1 MNVHTAAEE
10 YLPCLLMEQMIL
22 ANGSGPVWDPNG
34 IAMTRIT
41 GFQDA
46 YVTVSSQ
53 QWTES
58 VQEEKLRLIMV

>member
-10 YLPCLLMEQMIL
+10 YLPCSLMEQMTL
-22 ANGSGPVWDPNG
+22 ANGSGLDWDRYG

-46 YVTVSSQ
+46 YVTV
-53 QWTES
+53 
-58 VQEEKLRLIMV
+58 

>member
-10 YLPCLLMEQMIL
+10 YLPCSLMEQMIL
-22 ANGSGPVWDPNG
+22 ANGSGPVWDRYG

-46 YVTVSSQ
+46 YVTV
-53 QWTES
+53 
-58 VQEEKLRLIMV
+58 